1 MTARLDLARWTVRNP
16 SFTAFIMFLCLAAGY
31 WSFDRLGQSEDPPF
45 TFKIMFIRAYWPGAT
60 AGQVADQVTSRIERA
75 VMQSGKLQYVRS
87 YSMPGESV
95 VLVMAQDTM
104 HTRDL
109 PAFWYDLR
117 KKVGDVRHRLPN
129 GVQGPFFNDEYGD
142 TFGNIYALVAPG
154 VESRLVQEA
163 ARQLEDR
170 LRDTPGVARIE
181 TFGIQDE
188 RIWVELSNAEMTR
201 LGVSMA
207 SVQEALAKQVVI
219 IGTGTLETTADRVSV
234 QVSGGESSAA
244 SLGELPLPG
253 SDGQIRLRDIATLR
267 RGTVD
272 PPQPHLRVDGQPALA
287 VGVSMA
293 PGSDIVDL
301 GKALDSAVDD
311 ERALLPLGIDIVK
324 IADQPSSVVAA
335 ISEFLRTLAEALL
348 VVLAVTFLAL
358 GVREGFV
365 VALSI
370 PLVLAITFTAM
381 HWLGIGLHKISL
393 GALVLALGLLVD
405 DAIIAIESMAVRL
418 ANGDSPIDAAA
429 GSLQSTAIPMLTGTL
444 LTAAGLLPIAT
455 AESTTGE
462 FTRAMF
468 QVVVI
473 SLLISWVVAVAFI
486 PLLGYWLLPARVARR
501 ASSGGS
507 VRKRSWVGRMSAYTL
522 GRYTRVLEWSL
533 HHPLPVIGAALLA
546 LAIAGAGFQLVPKQF
561 FPNSTRLELVIDLE
575 LTDGSSS
582 RATARAVAQ
591 AEDIL
596 RELPG
601 VLRFACFVASGAP
614 RFYLPMDQKIARPNI
629 GQCIVHT
636 PDIDQREGVRAIL
649 QDRLNTAIPYAQ
661 PRVLRLE
668 NGPPVG
674 FPVQY
679 RISGPSPQQAL
690 KYGKQLA
697 AKVATHP
704 QLRNV
709 DLDWAEESKVLHVA
723 VDVERVAAA
732 GSSVAQVKAAIDGAL
747 TGRVVAQL
755 YEGEYA
761 VPVVARSAEAD
772 RVAIELE
779 SLTLDGPNG
788 TRIPLAGIAT
798 ISYGFEPG
806 TLWHRNGKPT
816 VTIRADVVDGI
827 TPASAVASLR
837 PDIDSFAS
845 GLAAGYHLEVG
856 GAVEDSARGA
866 RSVAKGVPLMLV
878 VMALL
883 IMIQHRRIRALLIVL
898 ATAPLGLIGV
908 TASMVLTQA
917 PFGFVAM
924 LGVIAMSGMIMRNTV
939 ILIDRIDSGIAEGL
953 SQHRAIV
960 LAALSRTRPIVLT
973 SLTAILAMVPLSRSD
988 FFGPMAVA
996 IAGGL
1001 LGATVLTLLVV
1012 PALYEA
1018 LHRQSPRVANASME
1032 APL

>member
-1 MTARLDLARWTVRNP
+1 MSSRLDLARWTVGNP

-45 TFKIMFIRAYWPGAT
+45 TFKIMFVRAYWPGAT
-60 AGQVADQVTSRIERA
+60 AEQVADQVTSRIERA

-117 KKVGDVRHRLPN
+117 KKVGDVRHRLPSS
-129 GVQGPFFNDEYGD
+129 VQGPFFNDEYGE

-154 VESRLVQEA
+154 IESRLVQQA

-170 LRDTPGVARIE
+170 LRDVAGVARIE

-188 RIWVELSNAEMTR
+188 RIWVELSNAEMHR
-201 LGVSMA
+201 LGVSLA
-207 SVQEALAKQVVI
+207 SVQAALAQHVAI
-219 IGTGTLETTADRVSV
+219 IGTGTLETASDRVSV
-234 QVSGGESSAA
+234 QVSSGTSNAE
-244 SLGELPLPG
+244 SLGDLPLPG
-253 SDGQIRLRDIATLR
+253 SNGLARLRDVATLR
-267 RGTVD
+267 HGTVD
-272 PPQPHLRVDGQPALA
+272 PPQPHLRVGGQPALA
-287 VGVSMA
+287 VAISMA
-293 PGSDIVDL
+293 PGADIVVL
-301 GKALDSAVDD
+301 GKDLDAAVDE
-311 ERALLPLGIDIVK
+311 ERALLPLGIEIVK

-348 VVLAVTFLAL
+348 VVLGVTFLAL
-358 GVREGFV
+358 GLREGFV

-370 PLVLAITFTAM
+370 PLVLAITFTVM

-418 ANGDSPIDAAA
+418 SRGDSPLDAAA
-429 GSLQSTAIPMLTGTL
+429 SSLQSTAIPMLTGTL

-455 AESTTGE
+455 ADSTTGE

-473 SLLISWVVAVAFI
+473 ALLVSWVVAVAFI
-486 PLLGYWLLPARVARR
+486 PFLGYWLLPSGARHGGQAGRR
-501 ASSGGS
+501 
-507 VRKRSWVGRMSAYTL
+507 RSWTSGASARAL
-522 GRYTRVLEWSL
+522 DRYSRLLEWSL
-533 HHPLPVIGAALLA
+533 RHPLLVIGAALLA
-546 LAIAGAGFQLVPKQF
+546 LVVAGAGFQLVPRQF
-561 FPNSTRLELVIDLE
+561 FPNSTRLELVVDLE
-575 LTDGSSS
+575 LPDGSSS
-582 RATARAVAQ
+582 RATAKAVAL
-591 AEDIL
+591 AEGVL
-596 RELPG
+596 KELPG
-601 VLRFACFVASGAP
+601 VHRYACFVASGAP

-629 GQCIVHT
+629 AQCIVHT
-636 PDIDQREGVRAIL
+636 PDIEQREAVRTIL
-649 QDRLNTAIPYAQ
+649 QDRLSIAIPYAQ
-661 PRVLRLE
+661 PRILRLE

-679 RISGPSPQQAL
+679 RISGPSPEQAL
-690 KYGKQLA
+690 KYAEELA
-697 AKVATHP
+697 TKIATHA

-709 DLDWAEESKVLHVA
+709 DLDWAEESKVLHVS
-723 VDVERVAAA
+723 VDAERVAAA
-732 GSSVAQVKAAIDGAL
+732 GTSVAQVKAAIEASL
-747 TGRVVAQL
+747 AGRVVAQL
-755 YEGEYA
+755 YEGEYS

-779 SLTLDGPNG
+779 SLTLDGPDG
-788 TRIPLAGIAT
+788 TRIPLSGIAT
-798 ISYGFEPG
+798 LSYGFEPA
-806 TLWHRNGKPT
+806 TLWRRNGRPT

-827 TPASAVASLR
+827 TPASAVATLK
-837 PDIDSFAS
+837 PDIDAFAS
-845 GLAAGYHLEVG
+845 GLAAGYRLETG

-898 ATAPLGLIGV
+898 ATAPLGLVGV
-908 TASMVLTQA
+908 TVSMAITQA

-960 LAALSRTRPIVLT
+960 QAAISRTRPIVLT
-973 SLTAILAMVPLSRSD
+973 SLTAILAMIPLSRSD
-988 FFGPMAVA
+988 FFGPMAIA

-1001 LGATVLTLLVV
+1001 LVATVLTLLVV

-1018 LHRQSPRVANASME
+1018 LHRQPSRVASTSLE
-1032 APL
+1032 APT